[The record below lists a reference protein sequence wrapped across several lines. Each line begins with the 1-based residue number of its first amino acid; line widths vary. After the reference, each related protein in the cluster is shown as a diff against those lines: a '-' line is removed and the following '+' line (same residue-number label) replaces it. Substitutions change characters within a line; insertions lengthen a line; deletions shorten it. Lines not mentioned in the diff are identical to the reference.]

1 MNKRWEKPKLVVL
14 VRGKPEEAVLVAC
27 KQVSIPAG
35 SPSAIKS
42 NCKRTTSPTTCG
54 GTCSSVRST

>member
-14 VRGKPEEAVLVAC
+14 VRGKPEEAVLAAC
-27 KQVSIPAG
+27 KNVGYAAG
-35 SPSAIKS
+35 SPSAIKG

-54 GTCSSVRST
+54 GSCSRVTAT